1 MKRIVVGIDD
11 DAQANAVLQWV
22 TRYAQENDAHVV
34 LVHAVLRR
42 ALWLI
47 AGVQVDSGAYLKDR
61 EQQFERMA
69 AAPLRERGI
78 STELRVAI
86 GYPEK
91 VLAETANHERA
102 EFIVVGGPHHGTL
115 HDAVV
120 GSTVCKLEH
129 CTDVP
134 VVVMPPLRRH
144 LDPTA

>member
-11 DAQANAVLQWV
+11 DAQVGAVLDWV
-22 TRYAQENDAHVV
+22 TRYALESEAHVV
-34 LVHAVLRR
+34 LVHGVLRR

-47 AGVQVDSGAYLKDR
+47 AGAQVDSTTYLADR

-69 AAPLRERGI
+69 AAPLRQRGI

-91 VLAETANHERA
+91 LLAETASREAA

-134 VVVMPPLRRH
+134 VVVMPPVRSH
-144 LDPTA
+144 IDTSA

>member
-11 DAQANAVLQWV
+11 DAQADAVLDWV
-22 TRYAQENDAHVV
+22 ARYAEENNAHVV

-47 AGVQVDSGAYLKDR
+47 AGVQVDSTTYLNDC
-61 EQQFERMA
+61 EEQFERIA
-69 AAPLRERGI
+69 VAPLRRRGI
-78 STELRVAI
+78 SVELRVPI

-91 VLAETANHERA
+91 VLAETATREGA

-115 HDAVV
+115 HDVVV

-134 VVVMPPLRRH
+134 VVVMPPVRPH
-144 LDPTA
+144 IDTSA

>member
-1 MKRIVVGIDD
+1 MKHIVVGIDD
-11 DAQANAVLQWV
+11 DAQADAVLDWV
-22 TRYAQENDAHVV
+22 TKYAQENEAHVV

-47 AGVQVDSGAYLKDR
+47 AGVQVDSNTYIKDC
-61 EQQFERMA
+61 EQQFERLA
-69 AAPLRERGI
+69 AAPLRRRGI
-78 STELRVAI
+78 SVELRVEV

-91 VLAETANHERA
+91 VLAETATRENA

-115 HDAVV
+115 HDVVV

-134 VVVMPPLRRH
+134 VVVMPPVRPH
-144 LDPTA
+144 IDTSA